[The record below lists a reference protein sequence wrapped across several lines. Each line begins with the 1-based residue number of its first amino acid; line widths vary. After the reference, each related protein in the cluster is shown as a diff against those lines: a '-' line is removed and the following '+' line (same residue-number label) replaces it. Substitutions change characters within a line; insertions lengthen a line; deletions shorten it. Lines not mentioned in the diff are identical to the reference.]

1 MPKTKNISTAVKKT
15 APANTAAIKKAVIK
29 KTIMEKAVATTPP
42 VGRRAE
48 KNEATRKRLLEATI
62 RLVGDFGHAGA
73 TIRNITSHAKIAHG
87 TFYNYF
93 SSQQDVF
100 DQILPYLGD
109 KLLAYLDE
117 RFQNDAD
124 FIQRQ
129 DLFLVAFADFIRE
142 TPAFYRVMT
151 EAEVFAPTSY
161 RVYVANMV
169 EWFVRHF
176 SDDPR
181 YADFEQVN
189 RQQLEV
195 VALMVMAS
203 SEYINMRFGDWM
215 GDVTRMPTWVAKT
228 FHDFVRGGIANV
240 NGTLEAPA
248 VMLAGAGEPDR
259 HGVQADNG
267 PDASVVTTEAAA
279 TANATAAINGDD
291 TGAGRNS
298 FVKFTPHKT
307 SSDLPIDYSAQS
319 IQIDCRL
326 HYVATGQAVIE
337 LDIDRRTLNSRGVV
351 SGGTLSVL
359 VEVAAGAVIA
369 GNRAEQISGETISL
383 NCTMIRPAM
392 EGVLVAEAKMEN
404 AGRNI
409 RFITV
414 RITLDNVD
422 GPLIATG
429 TATMRVI
436 E

>member
-1 MPKTKNISTAVKKT
+1 MPIKKNVSIAPKKAAVVKT
-15 APANTAAIKKAVIK
+15 ATNKTVTVKKAV
-29 KTIMEKAVATTPP
+29 VNSPP
-42 VGRRAE
+42 LGRRAE

-62 RLVGDFGHAGA
+62 RLVGDFGHTGA

-109 KLLAYLDE
+109 RLLAYLDE
-117 RFQNDAD
+117 RFQHDAD

-151 EAEVFAPTSY
+151 EAEVFSPTSY
-161 RVYVANMV
+161 RVYMANMV
-169 EWFVRHF
+169 EWFVKHF
-176 SDDPR
+176 ADDPR
-181 YADFEQVN
+181 STDFGQVN

-228 FHDFVRGGIANV
+228 FHEFVRGGIANV
-240 NGTLEAPA
+240 NGTLETPAAISADSSAPGRQALQA
-248 VMLAGAGEPDR
+248 VDSAEASLA
-259 HGVQADNG
+259 
-267 PDASVVTTEAAA
+267 SEAAA
-279 TANATAAINGDD
+279 SANAAATVDEAA
-291 TGAGRNS
+291 AGRSS
-298 FVKFTPHKT
+298 FVKFTPHKM
-307 SSDLPIDYSAQS
+307 SGDLPIDYSAQS

-326 HYVATGQAVIE
+326 HYVATGHAVIE

-351 SGGTLSVL
+351 SGGTLSV
-359 VEVAAGAVIA
+359 VIEVAAGAVIA

-409 RFITV
+409 RFVTV
-414 RITLDNVD
+414 RITLDGLE

>member
-1 MPKTKNISTAVKKT
+1 MPLKKNISAAVKKT
-15 APANTAAIKKAVIK
+15 TLVNNVATKKATIK
-29 KTIMEKAVATTPP
+29 KTAAKKMVVEKVTATATPP
-42 VGRRAE
+42 RIGRRAE

-62 RLVGDFGHAGA
+62 RLVGDLGHGGA
-73 TIRNITSHAKIAHG
+73 TIRNITSKAKIAHG

-109 KLLAYLDE
+109 KLLVYLDE
-117 RFQNDAD
+117 RFQNESDLT
-124 FIQRQ
+124 QRQ

-151 EAEVFAPTSY
+151 EAEVFAPASY

-169 EWFVRHF
+169 EWFVRNF
-176 SDDPR
+176 SGPPR
-181 YADFEQVN
+181 HVDIEQVN

-195 VALMVMAS
+195 VALMVIAS
-203 SEYINMRFGDWM
+203 SEYINLRFGDWM
-215 GDVTRMPTWVAKT
+215 GDVTRMPAWVVKT
-228 FHDFVRGGIANV
+228 FHEFVRGGIANV
-240 NGTLEAPA
+240 NCTLETSPA
-248 VMLAGAGEPDR
+248 IAAVTKAAASPGNMNPTDAAVSYTTATDAAAE
-259 HGVQADNG
+259 
-267 PDASVVTTEAAA
+267 DASVS
-279 TANATAAINGDD
+279 
-291 TGAGRNS
+291 RNS
-298 FVKFTPHKT
+298 FVKFTPHKK
-307 SSDLPIDYSAQS
+307 SGESPVDYSAQS
-319 IQIDCRL
+319 MQIDCRL
-326 HYVATGQAVIE
+326 NYEATGHAIME
-337 LDIDRRTLNSRGVV
+337 LDIDRRALNSRGVV

-392 EGVLVAEAKMEN
+392 EGVLVAEAKREN

-414 RITLDNVD
+414 RITLDTLD